1 MIFFIYGKR
10 LGPWDVVEGLFI
22 QSQRMQK
29 NGRRIELHAISFND
43 YLDPGMAVS
52 GECF

>member
-1 MIFFIYGKR
+1 MATVLALGMWKR
-10 LGPWDVVEGLFI
+10 AFLFN
-22 QSQRMQK
+22 RRERKK
-29 NGRRIELHAISFND
+29 NGRRIELHAILFND